1 MRLTIVDGSENA
13 SRYQANLIS
22 YVVDGHLA
30 FDAGA
35 LGLMPL
41 VEQKQLRTIF
51 LSHSHV
57 DHIATLPLLIDNVY
71 TPTPECIRLYASSTT
86 IANLRQHVF
95 NDHIWPDVLRL
106 SELASPFVELCTIEH
121 GQSVVIGNKRVTAFD
136 VQHTI
141 PTLGYVVED
150 DAATIA
156 LVADTAACDAIW
168 KFLTAFERLQAV
180 FLEISF
186 PNAQQWLADVSQH
199 LTPRDFLA
207 ETKKLHRE
215 VEWYVTHMKPNFA
228 AQVVEE
234 VAALELPRCQIAMG
248 AKSYDF

>member
-13 SRYQANLIS
+13 LRHQANLIS
-22 YVVDGHLA
+22 YVVDGQLA

-41 VEQKQLRTIF
+41 VEQKGLTNIF

-71 TPTPECIRLYASSTT
+71 TPTPECITVFANSAT
-86 IANLRQHVF
+86 IADLRQHVF
-95 NDHIWPDVLRL
+95 NDRIWPDVFRL
-106 SELASPFVELCTIEH
+106 SEQATPFVEFCTIEH
-121 GQSVVIGNKRVTAFD
+121 GQSVVVGNKCVTAFN

-141 PTLGYVVED
+141 PTLGYLVED
-150 DAATIA
+150 DAAAIA

-168 KFLTAFERLQAV
+168 RFLSPFEKLRAV

-207 ETKKLHRE
+207 ETKKMPRD

-228 AQVVEE
+228 AQVIDE
-234 VAALELPRCQIAMG
+234 VAALQLPRCQIAIG

>member
-13 SRYQANLIS
+13 ARHQANLIS
-22 YVVDGHLA
+22 YVVDEHLA

-41 VEQKQLRTIF
+41 VEQKKLSTIF
-51 LSHSHV
+51 LSHSHI

-71 TPTPECIRLYASSTT
+71 TPTPECIRLYANSAT
-86 IANLRQHVF
+86 IADLRRYVF
-95 NDHIWPDVLRL
+95 NDRIWPDVFRL
-106 SELASPFVELCTIEH
+106 SERASPFVEVCTIEH
-121 GQSVVIGNKRVTAFD
+121 GQTVVIGNKRVTAFD

-141 PTLGYVVED
+141 PTLGYLVED
-150 DAATIA
+150 DATAIA

-168 KFLTAFERLQAV
+168 RFLSPVERLRAV

-207 ETKKLHRE
+207 ETRKLQRD
-215 VEWYVTHMKPNFA
+215 VEWFVTHMKPNCA
-228 AQVVEE
+228 VQIVAE
-234 VAALELPRCQIAMG
+234 VAALELPRCQFAMG
-248 AKSYDF
+248 AQSYEF

>member
-22 YVVDGHLA
+22 YVVDGDLA

-41 VEQKQLRTIF
+41 VEQKKLSTIF
-51 LSHSHV
+51 LSHSHT

-71 TPTPECIRLYASSTT
+71 TPTPECIRLYANSAT
-86 IANLRQHVF
+86 IADLRQHVF
-95 NDHIWPDVLRL
+95 NDHIWPDVFRI
-106 SELASPFVELCTIEH
+106 SDRSSPFVEVCSIEH
-121 GQSVVIGNKRVTAFD
+121 GQTIVIGNKRVTAFD
-136 VQHTI
+136 VQHAI
-141 PTLGYVVED
+141 PTLGYLVED
-150 DAATIA
+150 DAVAIA

-168 KFLTAFERLQAV
+168 KFLSPFERLRAV

-186 PNAQQWLADVSQH
+186 PNSQQWLADLSQH

-207 ETKKLHRE
+207 ETKKLQRE
-215 VEWYVTHMKPNFA
+215 VEWYVTHMKPNCA
-228 AQVVEE
+228 AQVVDE
-234 VAALELPRCQIAMG
+234 VAALELPRCHFAMG
-248 AKSYDF
+248 AQSYEF

>member
-1 MRLTIVDGSENA
+1 
-13 SRYQANLIS
+13 
-22 YVVDGHLA
+22 VVDEQLA

-41 VEQKQLRTIF
+41 DQQKKLTNIF

-71 TPTPECIRLYASSTT
+71 TPTPECITVYANSATV
-86 IANLRQHVF
+86 ADLKRHVF
-95 NDHIWPDVLRL
+95 NDHIWPDVFRL
-106 SELASPFVELCTIEH
+106 SEQVAPFVELRTIEH
-121 GQSVVIGNKRVTAFD
+121 GQTIDVGNKRITAFN

-150 DAATIA
+150 DRVAVA
-156 LVADTAACDAIW
+156 LVADTACCDAIW
-168 KFLTAFERLQAV
+168 SFLSPIDKLRAV

-207 ETKKLHRE
+207 ETRKLQRE
-215 VEWYVTHMKPNFA
+215 VDWFVTHMKPEFA
-228 AQVVEE
+228 TKIVDE
-234 VAALELPRCQIAMG
+234 VAALQLARCSF
-248 AKSYDF
+248 AKSGQGYQF